1 MLVPRL
7 QEMAL
12 TLTLTL
18 TQVLLSYATNPL
30 WRLGLVADVGGAL
43 FTRPNPTLA
52 LSLALR
58 LSLTLTRRALHARRA
73 LDGAALADP
82 ARERPS
88 PQNPTLTVTL
98 P

>member
-1 MLVPRL
+1 MQVPRL

-43 FTRPNPTLA
+43 VTRPNPHPDPIP
-52 LSLALR
+52 SPKPNPDPN
-58 LSLTLTRRALHARRA
+58 RRALHARRA

>member
-1 MLVPRL
+1 MQVPRL

-43 FTRPNPTLA
+43 FTLVA
-52 LSLALR
+52 LSMAP
-58 LSLTLTRRALHARRA
+58 LSLIQPVSGCGIAFLAVFSY
-73 LDGAALADP
+73 AAEGSNP
-82 ARERPS
+82 ARADLARGHSPS
-88 PQNPTLTVTL
+88 PPQRSR
-98 P
+98 

>member
-1 MLVPRL
+1 MQVPRL

-12 TLTLTL
+12 TLTLNL

-43 FTRPNPTLA
+43 FTRPNPNPDPI
-52 LSLALR
+52 LALR
-58 LSLTLTRRALHARRA
+58 LSRALTRCALHARRT

-88 PQNPTLTVTL
+88 PQNPTPTVTL

>member
-1 MLVPRL
+1 MQVPRL

-43 FTRPNPTLA
+43 VTRPHPNP
-52 LSLALR
+52 
-58 LSLTLTRRALHARRA
+58 
-73 LDGAALADP
+73 DP
-82 ARERPS
+82 NPS
-88 PQNPTLTVTL
+88 PKPNPG
-98 P
+98 PHQARSSRSSRSRWRRSR